1 MRLKYNFVV
10 QQVDEDFVA
19 VAVGEDAAE
28 FGGLIR
34 MNKTGAFLFEQ
45 LKSDKSRK
53 ELLTSMVEKYDAPE
67 AVLAGNLDGFLERLE
82 KEGVLV

>member
-19 VAVGEDAAE
+19 VVVGEDASE

-45 LKSDKSRK
+45 LRSDKSRK